1 MTRIKTVSREKY
13 IIFKEKAEAF
23 YEAMLSEFEA
33 TKHDNKRAVSCV
45 SAAVH
50 CAISWIDALAVFK
63 LGRKSSD
70 SNHIAAVVLLKEIKT
85 TNEAEKTRICE
96 DLYYLIE
103 MKTPSEYE
111 DTRISKGDA
120 EDAVHA
126 CKKIHNFLKTELEK
140 AENLR

>member
-1 MTRIKTVSREKY
+1 MS
-13 IIFKEKAEAF
+13 EAF

-33 TKHDNKRAVSCV
+33 TKHDHKRAVSCV

-70 SNHIAAVVLLKEIKT
+70 SNHIAAVILLKEIKT
-85 TNEAEKTRICE
+85 TNEAEKARICE
-96 DLYYLIE
+96 NLYHLIE

-126 CKKIHNFLKTELEK
+126 CKKIHAFLKTELET
-140 AENLR
+140 AESGFK